1 LITTRL
7 AVAVGSSRR
16 TGGAAEHVIDG
27 GTGKTHFSVEVQLNF
42 ILLKGAVKQLYNTD
56 VGVTATAPVAS
67 IP

>member
-1 LITTRL
+1 MI
-7 AVAVGSSRR
+7 G
-16 TGGAAEHVIDG
+16 G
-27 GTGKTHFSVEVQLNF
+27 GTAKTHFSVEVQLNF